1 MTYSIAI
8 AGCGAIAGVHAKA
21 IKDLPGARLVAA
33 CARSPGKAER
43 FCAEQGG
50 RPYLTVEA
58 MLDAERP
65 DVLCVTT
72 PSGAHLEPVLAA
84 AARGVHVLCEKPLEI
99 TIARV
104 DRMIRACDQAQVV
117 LGAVFQQ
124 RLSPVNLALRE
135 AAAGGRFGANPLI
148 VAARCPGGATMPTT
162 PPAAGTA
169 PAPSMAAAP
178 SMNQAIHGVDLVQWL
193 AQAASGA
200 EQAVVEVS
208 AWTATNGHR
217 RETMEVEDTAVVNL
231 RLAGGGLAQI
241 LASTALFPGS
251 LRRMQIAGRDGSA
264 EVMEDQLTQ
273 WAFRGEQAQD
283 AELRAR
289 FGPPTSHGGG
299 ASDPMAITHRNH
311 TRNIAALLDALAAS
325 APLALDGRAARHAVA
340 IIEAAYASA
349 ASGRPVAPSA
359 PI

>member
-1 MTYSIAI
+1 MTYTIAL
-8 AGCGAIAGVHAKA
+8 AGCGAIAGVHARA

-33 CARSPGKAER
+33 CARSPGTAER
-43 FCAEQGG
+43 FCAEHGG
-50 RPYLTVEA
+50 KPYQSVGA

-65 DVLCVTT
+65 DVLSVTT

-104 DRMIRACDQAQVV
+104 DQMIRACDQAGVV

-135 AAAGGRFGANPLI
+135 AAAQGRFGVNPLI
-148 VAARCPGGATMPTT
+148 SCAVPWWRDDAYYAPGGWH
-162 PPAAGTA
+162 GTSA
-169 PAPSMAAAP
+169 LDGGGAL
-178 SMNQAIHGVDLVQWL
+178 MNQAIHGVDLVQWL
-193 AQAASGA
+193 AQAGSPAA
-200 EQAVVEVS
+200 QAVVEVS
-208 AWTATNGHR
+208 AWTATNGHQQG
-217 RETMEVEDTAVVNL
+217 TMEVEDTAVVNL
-231 RLAGGGLAQI
+231 RLAGGGLGQI
-241 LASTALFPGS
+241 LASTAMFPGS
-251 LRRMQIAGRDGSA
+251 LRRLLIAGRDGSG
-264 EVMEDQLTQ
+264 EVLEDQLTQ
-273 WAFRGEQAQD
+273 WAFRAERAED

-299 ASDPMAITHRNH
+299 ASDPKAITHRNH
-311 TRNIAALLDALAAS
+311 TRNIQALLDALAAKT
-325 APLALDGRAARHAVA
+325 PLALDGRAARPAVA

-349 ASGRPVAPSA
+349 ASGRPVVPSA